1 MEQGEQ
7 DNHRN
12 LECKDIVTN
21 VNVDWFNKVMSES
34 FNVQQMCELNRTP
47 NVCDMTAVQTV
58 A

>member
-34 FNVQQMCELNRTP
+34 FNV
-47 NVCDMTAVQTV
+47 
-58 A
+58 